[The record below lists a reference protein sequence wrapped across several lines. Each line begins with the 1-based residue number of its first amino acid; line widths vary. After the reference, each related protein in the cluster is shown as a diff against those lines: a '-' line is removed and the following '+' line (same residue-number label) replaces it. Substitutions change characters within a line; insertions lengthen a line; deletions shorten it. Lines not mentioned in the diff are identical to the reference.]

1 MRSETSRALIT
12 RNMGYLTEFKLLS
25 GGVVLEG
32 GHGEHV
38 CEKGPCGLSGLA
50 MWLNF
55 GHL

>member
-1 MRSETSRALIT
+1 MRSATSRALIT

-38 CEKGPCGLSGLA
+38 CEKEEKLDSHVASVDLQCG
-50 MWLNF
+50 
-55 GHL
+55 

>member
-32 GHGEHV
+32 GHGDHV
-38 CEKGPCGLSGLA
+38 CEKGKG
-50 MWLNF
+50 
-55 GHL
+55 